1 MTPIVTVVNT
11 RLHVLTAW
19 SSVTAIYRQQC
30 STSRRGYF
38 ELSFEIMK
46 NETRPPMRAK
56 QPQMPAGNVTSNPHT
71 RKAPAS
77 SSDVC
82 PVSFPQ
88 TSKANRGMKAT
99 ANSRQARTKRA
110 SYHARFESCR
120 PWQSVGWTRPM
131 KSRGYCRSGLLIS
144 PHIECSPRGCP
155 YASRHSPAFLAASSV
170 VLPVRGGLHSIRNL
184 LW

>member
-99 ANSRQARTKRA
+99 ANSRQAGTK
-110 SYHARFESCR
+110 ARQLPCEIRIMPSLAEWVDAANEIPR
-120 PWQSVGWTRPM
+120 VLSQWT
-131 KSRGYCRSGLLIS
+131 
-144 PHIECSPRGCP
+144 PHQ
-155 YASRHSPAFLAASSV
+155 PAYR
-170 VLPVRGGLHSIRNL
+170 VLPARLSL
-184 LW
+184 C